1 MNKKCGGE
9 KMYCGRCGREI
20 KDTAKF
26 CPYCGNQVAVAP
38 AAVSH
43 PGTKNRKMLIIIGF
57 GLVVIAAVMIGIMV
71 KIYLGGK
78 IENRIVGSW
87 APAVRDYNT
96 GEYRIEKEMHNIYI
110 FGEDGTFQKNGTTGT
125 YEIYDDRIYLY
136 ETGGY
141 SWGEWVFLEDAGYDD
156 GGTSLERWALENEL
170 PEYDDI
176 LIHDGADKEVYVKI
190 DD

>member
-1 MNKKCGGE
+1 
-9 KMYCGRCGREI
+9 
-20 KDTAKF
+20 
-26 CPYCGNQVAVAP
+26 
-38 AAVSH
+38 
-43 PGTKNRKMLIIIGF
+43 
-57 GLVVIAAVMIGIMV
+57 
-71 KIYLGGK
+71 
-78 IENRIVGSW
+78 
-87 APAVRDYNT
+87 
-96 GEYRIEKEMHNIYI
+96 MHNIYI

>member
-1 MNKKCGGE
+1 
-9 KMYCGRCGREI
+9 MYCGRCGREI

-96 GEYRIEKEMHNIYI
+96 GEYRAEKEMHNIYI

>member
-1 MNKKCGGE
+1 
-9 KMYCGRCGREI
+9 MYCGRCGREI

-96 GEYRIEKEMHNIYI
+96 GEYRVEKEMEKMEH
-110 FGEDGTFQKNGTTGT
+110 FRKMELQAPMRFMTTGFT
-125 YEIYDDRIYLY
+125 YMKLVDIP
-136 ETGGY
+136 
-141 SWGEWVFLEDAGYDD
+141 GENGFF
-156 GGTSLERWALENEL
+156 
-170 PEYDDI
+170 
-176 LIHDGADKEVYVKI
+176 
-190 DD
+190 

>member
-1 MNKKCGGE
+1 
-9 KMYCGRCGREI
+9 MYCGRCGREI

-26 CPYCGNQVAVAP
+26 CPYCGSRVAVAP
-38 AAVSH
+38 AAVSNQ
-43 PGTKNRKMLIIIGF
+43 GTKNRKMLIIIGF
-57 GLVVIAAVMIGIMV
+57 GLVVIAAVVIGIMV

-176 LIHDGADKEVYVKI
+176 LIHDGADESVKFSVSMGKI
-190 DD
+190 LL